1 MLRLVVLGLSV
12 LTIGATP
19 GPRPASRPTSV
30 AMESKLTSDLP
41 RYLARSRLTWPK
53 EPEFEEKSIVM
64 GSARSLAVSFRGP
77 AHVALGSDSAF
88 ATPPDLSEDCANW
101 PYRHF
106 FVGRDTI
113 TLTYGNSPEACSES
127 PGMIFRNARGTLE
140 RAKLTPLFGWNV
152 DAIWLTP
159 HYLVFAVTGQGE
171 SALPQFVRIVC
182 WQLET
187 GRWFT
192 SPIRNYLMH
201 RPGFDLPELLP
212 DWFTSH
218 AFESEGAV
226 VLRGEKRA
234 LALWPE
240 QRAWSLVDAR
250 TGSPV
255 PDSSGTFRRVVST
268 PNQRISAALTN
279 EIKSIFV
286 RAYDK
291 AHRDVVTFTIIDMV
305 QSPCIAL
312 RHQYAVTATAKGRD
326 RASGHPDRDWIRD
339 LIGVCLL
346 DSSLTH
352 VVKTFPPFPAHGCVA
367 YFDLSAAADSIV
379 VWQEDEMYATSGGRF
394 AYSCAP

>member
-1 MLRLVVLGLSV
+1 MPAISLGLLAMLAAASHQ
-12 LTIGATP
+12 TPHAT
-19 GPRPASRPTSV
+19 SRTG
-30 AMESKLTSDLP
+30 ESKLVRNLP
-41 RYLARSRLTWPK
+41 QYLARSRPTWPK
-53 EPEFEEKSIVM
+53 DPEFEKGSIVM
-64 GSARSLAVSFRGP
+64 ESARSLAVAFMGP
-77 AHVALGSDSAF
+77 AAVAFGSDSAF
-88 ATPPDLSEDCANW
+88 ATLPDLYEDCTNW

-113 TLTYGNSPEACSES
+113 TFTYGNSPEACSES
-127 PGMIFRNARGTLE
+127 PGMIFRDSRGALE
-140 RAKLTPLFGWNV
+140 RANLTPLFGWNV

-171 SALPQFVRIVC
+171 SVLPQFVRIVC

-192 SPIRNYLMH
+192 GPSRNYLMH
-201 RPGFDLPELLP
+201 RAGFDLPELLP

-218 AFESEGAV
+218 AYEFDGAV
-226 VLRGEKRA
+226 VLRGQKRA

-255 PDSSGTFRRVVST
+255 PAASGATFRRVVST
-268 PNQRISAALTN
+268 PNQRIGAALTN

-286 RAYDK
+286 RAYDE
-291 AHRDVVTFTIIDMV
+291 ANRDVVTFTIVDMI
-305 QSPCIAL
+305 QSPCIA
-312 RHQYAVTATAKGRD
+312 RRYQYAVTATAKGRD
-326 RASGHPDRDWIRD
+326 RAPGHAERGWTRD

-352 VVKTFPPFPAHGCVA
+352 VVKAFPPFPAHGCVA
-367 YFDLSAAADSIV
+367 YFDLNAAPDSIA
-379 VWQEDEMYATSGGRF
+379 VWKEDEMYATFGGRF